1 MGELV
6 NANLASSIRIQENG
20 DHGEAVDRVCRGSVS
35 RLASGDLLVHPEA
48 RSLAWQRLLLFS
60 GNA

>member
-6 NANLASSIRIQENG
+6 NANHASSVRVQKKR

-48 RSLAWQRLLLFS
+48 RSLAWQELLLFS